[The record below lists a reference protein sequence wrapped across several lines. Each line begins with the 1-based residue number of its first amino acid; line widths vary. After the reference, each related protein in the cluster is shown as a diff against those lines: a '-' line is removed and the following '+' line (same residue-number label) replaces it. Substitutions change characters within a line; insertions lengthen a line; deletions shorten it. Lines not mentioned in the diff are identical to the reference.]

1 MRETTATIAKE
12 IVGHALTAMVFVS
25 DHDSEN
31 TIRQSLA
38 DLNIPVAQAEFVS
51 GTVEAA
57 TASLSQRASPRL
69 LVVDIGG
76 VANGPAQLAALA
88 KVCEPSTGVVVIGND
103 NDIRLYREL
112 KNAGVAEYV
121 FKPLVRRIVTQTFS
135 TVLTGGIARSG
146 VRSGRLVFVLGV
158 RGGVGATTIAVN
170 TAWQLAEEHRRWVML
185 LDLDTVG
192 GDAALQLDTRPT
204 HALTEALQNPDRVDE
219 LFLDRG
225 TIHVTPRLDLLAS
238 LERLGE
244 EVTVNEHAVTALL
257 KSLLQ
262 RYRFVFVDIPAPL
275 AARLPQVMRLPSLCI
290 LVGDASL
297 ASARDV
303 ARWRE
308 LLGQNTPDRTTLH
321 ILNDNEVP
329 GTMPESESTRIT
341 GKAPD
346 IIIRHQREI
355 EEAAPFGVKGVQG
368 CKSLHRA
375 LAPIIRQL
383 AGEEPEKQ
391 SSFFSRWFRS

>member
-1 MRETTATIAKE
+1 MRESIASVAKE
-12 IVGHALTAMVFVS
+12 VVGHAPTAMVFVS

-31 TIRQSLA
+31 TIRQSLG
-38 DLNIPVAQAEFVS
+38 DLDIPVAQAEFAS

-57 TASLSQRASPRL
+57 TISLSQRASPRL
-69 LVVDIGG
+69 LVVDISG
-76 VANGPAQLAALA
+76 VSNATARLAELA
-88 KVCEPSTGVVVIGND
+88 RVCEPSTGVVVIGDEND
-103 NDIRLYREL
+103 VRLYREL
-112 KNAGVAEYV
+112 KKAGVAEYI
-121 FKPLVRRIVTQTFS
+121 FKPLVRTIVTQALS
-135 TVLTGGIARSG
+135 SVLIGEIAQPG
-146 VRSGRLVFVLGV
+146 AHSGRLIFVLGV

-170 TAWQLAEEHRRWVML
+170 TAWQLAEEHKRWVML
-185 LDLDTVG
+185 LDLDTAG
-192 GDAALQLDTRPT
+192 GDAALQLDCRPT

-238 LERLGE
+238 LERLGD
-244 EVTVNEHAVTALL
+244 EVTVNEHAVISLL

-275 AARLPQVMRLPSLCI
+275 AARLPQVMHLPSLCI

-297 ASARDV
+297 AAARDV

-308 LLGQNTPDRTTLH
+308 LLGQNTLDRTTLH

-329 GTMPESESTRIT
+329 GTMPESEITRVT
-341 GKAPD
+341 GKAPE

-355 EEAAPFGVKGVQG
+355 EEAAPFGIKGVQG
-368 CKSLHRA
+368 CRSLHHA
-375 LAPIIRQL
+375 LAPVIRQL
-383 AGEEPEKQ
+383 AGEEPEKH
-391 SSFFSRWFRS
+391 SLLFSRWFRS

>member
-25 DHDSEN
+25 DHDFEN

-219 LFLDRG
+219 LFLDR
-225 TIHVTPRLDLLAS
+225 
-238 LERLGE
+238 E
-244 EVTVNEHAVTALL
+244 
-257 KSLLQ
+257 
-262 RYRFVFVDIPAPL
+262 
-275 AARLPQVMRLPSLCI
+275 
-290 LVGDASL
+290 
-297 ASARDV
+297 
-303 ARWRE
+303 
-308 LLGQNTPDRTTLH
+308 
-321 ILNDNEVP
+321 
-329 GTMPESESTRIT
+329 
-341 GKAPD
+341 
-346 IIIRHQREI
+346 
-355 EEAAPFGVKGVQG
+355 PFM
-368 CKSLHRA
+368 
-375 LAPIIRQL
+375 
-383 AGEEPEKQ
+383 
-391 SSFFSRWFRS
+391 